1 MSLFAS
7 FVVQKRYYI
16 IIVGEQFGS
25 ILFLK
30 TFVKTRPRANSIEL
44 PILLNCHKHKV
55 DDFFIFYSEMI
66 SRAIP
71 SLGRVEIYWNVH
83 CFSADPVVSK
93 MEGSQLT
100 IEFLLQNGFDQPI
113 IIEEKEGLGLRVPSE
128 YFTVQ
133 DVEALVGKFT

>member
-1 MSLFAS
+1 MENNLVLFYS
-7 FVVQKRYYI
+7 SKPLWKLCL
-16 IIVGEQFGS
+16 E
-25 ILFLK
+25 
-30 TFVKTRPRANSIEL
+30 

-55 DDFFIFYSEMI
+55 DDFFIFYIEMI
-66 SRAIP
+66 SRATP
-71 SLGRVEIYWNVH
+71 SLGRVQIYWNVH

-133 DVEALVGKFT
+133 DVEALVGKCT